1 MSRISPT
8 TVESEEDTYS
18 ISSKLSEIR
27 NSTLLNNY
35 FLKSANASP
44 NVMLSSLSFSLLNW
58 SIASRS
64 S

>member
-44 NVMLSSLSFSLLNW
+44 NVMLSSLSFSLLN
-58 SIASRS
+58 
-64 S
+64 